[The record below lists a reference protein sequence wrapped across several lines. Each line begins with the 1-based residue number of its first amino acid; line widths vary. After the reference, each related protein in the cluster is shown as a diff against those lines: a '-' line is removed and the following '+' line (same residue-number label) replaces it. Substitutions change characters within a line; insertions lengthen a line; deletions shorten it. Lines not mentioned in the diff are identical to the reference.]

1 MNKKEIIN
9 IEENTSKGVDVLK
22 FERINMPQP
31 YENVVFTDSE
41 RMVDYGTNNLYPNFL
56 LELYNNSPIHSSI
69 INSKKTYII
78 GDGLKYSTGQEITT
92 PVNDIE
98 SFDEFISKCI
108 IDYLIFNYFCVEVLY
123 NILNQPISYIW
134 IPAHKVRTNRLKT
147 KFWFSEDWHK
157 KVKPI
162 KYDRYS
168 LNNQTSTSKIFFFDG
183 YFPSLNNVYPSPEYN
198 GCIKSISTDVA
209 IRDFNLNNIKNH
221 FSVSTLI
228 TFFNGSNLADDVK
241 RQVLKEIKSSYQGE
255 FGKKVIVDFQN
266 QNGKSADVRN
276 ISPGDWDKAYTVI
289 AQNVSDD
296 IYRGHQVTSPMLM
309 GVKTEGQLGGA
320 TELETAYEIF
330 KNTYIRQKRQ
340 ELTGAFNNL
349 FTGSTI
355 IKGFLDFTDKAL
367 FSTQLSDTIK
377 QQVYTINEL
386 RQEAGL
392 PARADGDRY
401 IGTPTPVE
409 SKNPGTLQQRN
420 DSTGTPIEPKNPG
433 ILQQRNDS
441 TDTSITQQ
449 GKVKQLKEEDFEK
462 VKHLGQSKDVFEVLE
477 YEKLSFDVDSD
488 AGQWLISHD
497 IENIG
502 SIDDLISAMNEDG
515 IEISVSDLKTLLNE
529 LKESGVMNVD
539 VSEDGTINTNPVEY
553 NLPNTDKVFTVYDY
567 QKRPEVSGATLISTS
582 RSFCRKIVE
591 SNKYFSRQDIQQ
603 MSSIFGY
610 SIFDHCGGWYQNPET
625 GDAENQCRHMWVPV
639 RVKNKS

>member
-1 MNKKEIIN
+1 MNKKETKDT
-9 IEENTSKGVDVLK
+9 IEQNTSTVDVLK

-31 YENVVFTDSE
+31 YEDVIFSDSE
-41 RMVDYGTNNLYPNFL
+41 KMVNYGNNNLYPNFL

-78 GDGLKYSTGQEITT
+78 GDGLKYSTGTAITT

-123 NILNQPISYIW
+123 NVLNQPIQYIW
-134 IPAHKVRTNRLKT
+134 IPAHKVRTNKGKT
-147 KFWFSEDWHK
+147 KFWYSEDWYK
-157 KVKPI
+157 RIKPI
-162 KYDRYS
+162 QYDRYTI
-168 LNNQTSTSKIFFFDG
+168 NNQTSTSKIFFFDG
-183 YFPSLNNVYPSPEYN
+183 YFPSLNNVYPSPEYT
-198 GCIKSISTDVA
+198 GCLKSITTDVA

-228 TFFNGSNLADDVK
+228 TFFNGSNLPDEVK
-241 RQVLKEIKSSYQGE
+241 KQVLKDIKESYSGE
-255 FGKKVIVDFQN
+255 HGKKVIVDFQ
-266 QNGKSADVRN
+266 QANGKSADVRN

-340 ELTGAFNNL
+340 ELTGAFNHL
-349 FTGSTI
+349 FTSSAI
-355 IKGFLDFTDKAL
+355 INGFLQFTDKAL

-377 QQVYTINEL
+377 QQVYTVNEL
-386 RQEAGL
+386 RKEAGL
-392 PARADGDRY
+392 PPRSDGDRY
-401 IGTPTPVE
+401 IGQTNT
-409 SKNPGTLQQRN
+409 
-420 DSTGTPIEPKNPG
+420 IEPKIPG
-433 ILQQRNDS
+433 SIEQESDS
-441 TDTSITQQ
+441 TEGSNPMQ
-449 GKVKQLKEEDFEK
+449 GKVRQLKEEDFEK
-462 VKHLGQSKDVFEVLE
+462 VKHLGQLKDVFEVLD
-477 YEKLSFDVDSD
+477 YEKLSFDIESD
-488 AGQWLISHD
+488 VAQWLISND
-497 IENIG
+497 IQDIG
-502 SIDDLISAMNEDG
+502 TIDDLISKMKEDG
-515 IEISVSDLKTLLNE
+515 IDTNASELKTILND
-529 LKESGVMNVD
+529 LNESGVINVD
-539 VSEDGTINTNPVEY
+539 VNEDGTIKSNPVD
-553 NLPNTDKVFTVYDY
+553 NKLPDSDRIFTMYDY
-567 QKRPEVSGATLISTS
+567 QKRPEIDGSTLIPTS
-582 RSFCRKIVE
+582 RSFCRKIIE
-591 SNKYFSRQDIQQ
+591 SNKYYSRQDIQS

-610 SIFDHCGGWYQNPET
+610 DVFSHAGGWYQNPET